1 MNALLSGVP
10 IRVIPDIPKLM
21 LSNQVT
27 VSPQFRKE
35 FDAWLL
41 EMFPSNTLRDN
52 EVICVG
58 GALLMNPRTWAK
70 VKVAIA
76 AEKGGV

>member
-1 MNALLSGVP
+1 MSALLLSGVP
-10 IRVIPDIPKLM
+10 IRVMPDTPKLR

-41 EMFPSNTLRDN
+41 EMFPSNILRDN
-52 EVICVG
+52 EVIGVG

-70 VKVAIA
+70 VKVAIS
-76 AEKGGV
+76 EKGGA